1 MCAIDRGRILL
12 RSIKLKWLNRSNLIL
27 FRLGHVHDYDMSVE
41 LRRGISVF
49 MIWPR
54 RRVLE
59 LCGDHLAGSDRW
71 FIPAASGLYVSLK
84 HFQGFLYAF
93 SVSDS
98 YSFVVANK
106 GRKRN

>member
-49 MIWPR
+49 VIWAR

-59 LCGDHLAGSDRW
+59 LCGDHLSSGNRW
-71 FIPAASGLYVSLK
+71 LVSATSGLHISLEY
-84 HFQGFLYAF
+84 FQSFLHALP
-93 SVSDS
+93 VRDS
-98 YSFVVANK
+98 YPFVVAD
-106 GRKRN
+106 